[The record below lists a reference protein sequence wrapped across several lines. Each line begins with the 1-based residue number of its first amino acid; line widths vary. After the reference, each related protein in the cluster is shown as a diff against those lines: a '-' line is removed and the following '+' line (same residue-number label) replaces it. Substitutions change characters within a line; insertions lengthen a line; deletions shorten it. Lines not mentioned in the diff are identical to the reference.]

1 MKLRNKLI
9 RFLFLLF
16 ILFNWKIGKLEK
28 FVKIKKKNF
37 PLKPNQF
44 KPNFNF
50 YKKLILFFSIQ
61 KITF

>member
-28 FVKIKKKNF
+28 FVKIKIKNF